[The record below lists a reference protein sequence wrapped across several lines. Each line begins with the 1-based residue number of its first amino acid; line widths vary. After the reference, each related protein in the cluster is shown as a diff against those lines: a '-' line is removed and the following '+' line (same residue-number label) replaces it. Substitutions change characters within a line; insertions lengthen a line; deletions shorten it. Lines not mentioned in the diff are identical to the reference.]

1 LPQAVGQVR
10 LRNEISH
17 ARTNPNLLFLIWA
30 LLIYVFFSFST
41 RQEYYIVPVFPALA
55 LLIGCWL
62 GKEEEASPGERIRRI
77 GRISSAILFGV
88 ATLVLIA
95 GALLAAEARRPPA
108 GTDLATLLQERPGKY
123 ALSMGHFLDLTPHAL
138 GAFRAPL
145 IGFVIAFF
153 VGCGLSWFW
162 RRRGRFM
169 AANLALA
176 GMMVAMLY
184 CAHLGFIIFN
194 PVLSSKQLAFELKQ
208 QYRPG
213 DVFVINGNLEAGSS
227 VPFYSGIQAHVVGPQ
242 SNMWYGS
249 LFPDAPPVY
258 ETKDS
263 LLKLWSSNTRM
274 FLFSETEKVPSDLRN
289 PIFKVAAGGGKVILS
304 NQPNR

>member
-1 LPQAVGQVR
+1 
-10 LRNEISH
+10 
-17 ARTNPNLLFLIWA
+17 
-30 LLIYVFFSFST
+30 
-41 RQEYYIVPVFPALA
+41 
-55 LLIGCWL
+55 
-62 GKEEEASPGERIRRI
+62 
-77 GRISSAILFGV
+77 
-88 ATLVLIA
+88 
-95 GALLAAEARRPPA
+95 
-108 GTDLATLLQERPGKY
+108 
-123 ALSMGHFLDLTPHAL
+123 
-138 GAFRAPL
+138 
-145 IGFVIAFF
+145 
-153 VGCGLSWFW
+153 
-162 RRRGRFM
+162 M

-249 LFPDAPPVY
+249 LFPDAPAVY
-258 ETKDS
+258 ENKDS
-263 LLKLWSSNTRM
+263 LLKLWSSNTRV